1 MYIQTRRDR
10 VLKVL
15 DDVIAEHMDL
25 AKFAPLIE
33 AAGKHANLKAGA
45 DGSHSQLDLIRNYAK
60 ANPHDPLVEA
70 ARANNLLSEAGG
82 ETWIAAGNISLSSF
96 YWWAVGGGLAFPG
109 VIPLAFLFGGKG
121 HDWKAWSTF
130 VSVVAGSFVI
140 DPKVIANFPEFHLEK
155 TPIGWVKKG
164 PCNFSL
170 SEGGVGPAGGVNMQL
185 WSTSGIYWGS
195 VGGIAPGIGGVSI
208 SGQLDL
214 VWQGF

>member
-140 DPKVIANFPEFHLEK
+140 DPK
-155 TPIGWVKKG
+155 
-164 PCNFSL
+164 
-170 SEGGVGPAGGVNMQL
+170 
-185 WSTSGIYWGS
+185 
-195 VGGIAPGIGGVSI
+195 
-208 SGQLDL
+208 LDFGHQAA
-214 VWQGF
+214 WQSA